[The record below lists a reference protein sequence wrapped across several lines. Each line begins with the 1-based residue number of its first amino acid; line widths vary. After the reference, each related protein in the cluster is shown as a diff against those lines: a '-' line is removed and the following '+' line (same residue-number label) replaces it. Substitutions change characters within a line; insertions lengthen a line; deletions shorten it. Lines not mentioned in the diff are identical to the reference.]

1 MLKDLKI
8 GARLGLGF
16 GLILF
21 MFIVAGGAALLG
33 FNSVTGTMQKM
44 LSVDAR
50 VAQYSAEARTDVLQ
64 LRRAEK
70 DFFLN
75 TDDPAKQEGYYDTWL
90 KNREEL
96 TSDLDGIKKAAELKE
111 DQDALDTMKR
121 ELAAYESGFVKV
133 HGMMMDHSIKT
144 SQEANHAINQYKDSI
159 HALEKASDGLATAA
173 TTRMNAKASA
183 ANGSAKK
190 TSLVIAMLM
199 VIAVALGAAI
209 SFFTTRRITRPLT
222 EGVDM
227 SGEIANGDL
236 TGRDLA
242 VHSNDELGV
251 LASSLNRM
259 KGALSGIIGSIAGT
273 SSQVASSSE
282 ELSVTVQQITK
293 RVNEQAEKASQV
305 ATSSAEMSQTVVDIA
320 KNASQMADS
329 AKNTVSM
336 AQEGSDVVG
345 KTISEV
351 KEIASMVTESSNM
364 MASLGDRSRQIG
376 EIVTVIN
383 DIADQTN
390 LLALNAAIE
399 AARAG
404 EQGRG
409 FAVVADEV
417 KKLAERTARAT
428 KEIGD
433 MIKAIQDETKKSIV
447 SMKQSLH
454 KVNIGTELS
463 AQAGDSLH
471 RIVESANGLQ
481 AMIVQIASAT
491 EQMSSVSEQISQYIE
506 EIAAI
511 SKETSTSSTEI
522 ARATMGL
529 SRLSVELNGMASR
542 FKISTEARDAA
553 STRRAE
559 PMRKFDLA
567 AIGG

>member
-21 MFIVAGGAALLG
+21 MFIVAGGSALWG
-33 FNSVTGTMQKM
+33 FNSVTGTMQRM
-44 LSVDAR
+44 LNLDAK
-50 VAQYSAEARTDVLQ
+50 VAAYSAEAKSKVLQ
-64 LRRAEK
+64 LRRGEK

-75 TDDPAKQEGYYDTWL
+75 IGDPSTQEAYFETWSKKKEDL
-90 KNREEL
+90 QNEL
-96 TSDLDGIKKAAELKE
+96 EGIKKTAELKE
-111 DQDALDTMKR
+111 DIDAAETMEK
-121 ELAAYESGFVKV
+121 ELVRYASGFMKV
-133 HGMMMDHSIKT
+133 RGMLKDGSIRT
-144 SQEANHAINQYKDSI
+144 PQEANHAIIEYKDSI
-159 HALEKASDGLATAA
+159 HALEKASEDLAEAA
-173 TTRMNAKASA
+173 KERMDAKAAA
-183 ANGSAKK
+183 ANSSAKR
-190 TSLVIAMLM
+190 TSLVIAALM
-199 VIAVALGAAI
+199 VMAVALGAGI
-209 SFFTTRRITRPLT
+209 SFFTTRRITGPLK

-236 TGRDLA
+236 TGLDLA
-242 VHSNDELGV
+242 VRSKDELGV
-251 LASSLNRM
+251 LAASLNRM
-259 KGALSGIIGSIAGT
+259 KGSLSGIIGSIAGT

-293 RVNEQAEKASQV
+293 RVNDQAEKASQV
-305 ATSSAEMSQTVVDIA
+305 AASATEMSQTVVDIA

-329 AKNTVSM
+329 AKGTVNM
-336 AQEGSDVVG
+336 AQEGSEVVG

-351 KEIASMVTESSNM
+351 KEIASMVTESSRM
-364 MASLGDRSRQIG
+364 MTSLGDRSRQIG
-376 EIVTVIN
+376 EIITVIN

-428 KEIGD
+428 KEIGE

-447 SMKQSLH
+447 SMKQSLD
-454 KVNIGTELS
+454 KVNLGTELS

-481 AMIVQIASAT
+481 SMIVQIASAT
-491 EQMSSVSEQISQYIE
+491 EQMSSVADQISEYIE

-511 SKETSTSSTEI
+511 SKETSTSSSEI
-522 ARATMGL
+522 SRATMGL
-529 SRLSVELNGMASR
+529 SRLSVELNGMAAR
-542 FKISTEARDAA
+542 FRVSGQEAPSA
-553 STRRAE
+553 RRAG
-559 PMRKFDLA
+559 PARKFDLA
-567 AIGG
+567 TVGG